1 MWNKIQLLG
10 RLTKDPEQKKAGSY
24 DITVFSLAQNIKN
37 KDNENA
43 HFYDCKAW
51 NKTAQLMMNAKKGDL
66 ILIDGKLEHE
76 RWEKNGTKYSKHI
89 INVQSVF
96 FLNKLQNQKTDE
108 SEGIYPDYQSGME
121 DTIF

>member
-10 RLTKDPEQKKAGSY
+10 RLTRDPEQKKAGSY

-51 NKTAQLMMNAKKGDL
+51 NKTAQLIMNAKKAYYYAEEVIKG
-66 ILIDGKLEHE
+66 
-76 RWEKNGTKYSKHI
+76 RWPEAEEVIAQNAE
-89 INVQSVF
+89 SVF

-108 SEGIYPDYQSGME
+108 SEGIYPEYQSGLE
-121 DTIF
+121 DPIF